1 MDRCVSTT
9 KESSSD
15 DGLSLSD
22 GEESRPFSLSWRAAS
37 IPYDLACFGATFV
50 VLGVLFRQAD
60 ELASSGTA
68 LVTFL
73 KSGSF
78 FFGR

>member
-1 MDRCVSTT
+1 MARCVSTT
-9 KESSSD
+9 KKSSSD

-37 IPYDLACFGATFV
+37 IPYDLACFGAFLM
-50 VLGVLFRQAD
+50 LGVLLRQAD
-60 ELASSGTA
+60 ELASAGTA

>member
-1 MDRCVSTT
+1 MDMYVSST

-15 DGLSLSD
+15 DGPDD

-37 IPYDLACFGATFV
+37 IPYDLACFGAFFV
-50 VLGVLFRQAD
+50 VLGVLLRQAD
-60 ELASSGTA
+60 ELLSSGTA
-68 LVTFL
+68 LVTFFL

>member
-1 MDRCVSTT
+1 MDRGVSST
-9 KESSSD
+9 KGSSSEV
-15 DGLSLSD
+15 GRSD

-37 IPYDLACFGATFV
+37 IPYDLACFGAFFM
-50 VLGVLFRQAD
+50 VLDVLLRQAD
-60 ELASSGTA
+60 ELRSTGTA